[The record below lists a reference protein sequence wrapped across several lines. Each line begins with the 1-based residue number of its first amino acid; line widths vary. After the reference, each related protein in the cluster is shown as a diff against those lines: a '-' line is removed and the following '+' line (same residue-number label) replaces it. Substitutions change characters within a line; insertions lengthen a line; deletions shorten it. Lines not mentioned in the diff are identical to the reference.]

1 MNLHAWQR
9 DLQAS
14 ILTASDQMQQPLNQ
28 GSISRKREIAIYA
41 DGYFLRLAEALQN
54 NYPALFQILGDDDF
68 YTLARTYLPAHP
80 SSHPSIRWFGDQLA
94 TFLAQEAPYASVPIF
109 AELAAFE
116 WALRHAVD
124 AADAPLMTLENLQ
137 AIPAG
142 DWGQLSFKLHPSL
155 SILSLQ
161 WNAPKVWQAL
171 MAEQTPPEPQ
181 CLPQPC
187 LVWRKPDL
195 SIHWRSANPAEI
207 HALNLLASGANF
219 SSICEALLS
228 DDINDVPL
236 TAAVFLRTWIEQGL
250 ITAVPAQKIH
260 SG

>member
-1 MNLHAWQR
+1 MNLHVWQR

-14 ILTASDQMQQPLNQ
+14 ILTASDQIQQPLNQ
-28 GSISRKREIAIYA
+28 GSISREREIAVYSDA
-41 DGYFLRLAEALQN
+41 YFLRLAEALQT

-68 YTLARTYLPAHP
+68 YNLARDYIAAYP
-80 SSHPSIRWFGDQLA
+80 SSHPSIRWFGEQLA
-94 TFLAQEAPYASVPIF
+94 TFLLQAEPYASVAIF

-116 WALRHAVD
+116 WALRHTVD

-171 MAEQTPPEPQ
+171 MAEEAPPEPQ
-181 CLPQPC
+181 SFPQPY

-195 SIHWRSANPAEI
+195 TINWRSANPAEI

-219 SSICEALLS
+219 SSICEALLN
-228 DDINDVPL
+228 DDISDVPL
-236 TAAVFLRTWIEQGL
+236 TAAGFLRVWIEQGL
-250 ITAVPAQKIH
+250 ITAA
-260 SG
+260 